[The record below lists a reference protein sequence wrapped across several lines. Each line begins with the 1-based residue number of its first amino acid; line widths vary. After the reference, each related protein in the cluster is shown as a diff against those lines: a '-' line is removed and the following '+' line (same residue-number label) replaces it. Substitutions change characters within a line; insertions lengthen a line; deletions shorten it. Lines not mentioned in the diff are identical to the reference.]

1 MCYKVAGEYHTYD
14 LPNERF
20 GLSFHVAFPCVICI

>member
-1 MCYKVAGEYHTYD
+1 MCYKVAGEYTYI

-20 GLSFHVAFPCVICI
+20 GLSFHVTFPCVTCI